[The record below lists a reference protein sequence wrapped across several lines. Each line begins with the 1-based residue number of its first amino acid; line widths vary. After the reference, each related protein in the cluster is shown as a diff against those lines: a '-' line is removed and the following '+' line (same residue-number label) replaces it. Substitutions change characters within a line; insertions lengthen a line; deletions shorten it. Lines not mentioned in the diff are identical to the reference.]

1 MIMEYFPD
9 GVLVRKFTKYNKF
22 TTTDANHILYI
33 LIRSL
38 AFLTTNHFV
47 FGKVNPNNIFLV

>member
-9 GVLVRKFTKYNKF
+9 GVLVKKFTKYNKF

-33 LIRSL
+33 LLRSL
-38 AFLTTNHFV
+38 AL
-47 FGKVNPNNIFLV
+47 LS